1 MDLYRFV
8 FYLETIRVKYFNHL
22 LMTNV
27 CEKAISILAG
37 NLNQGLSYLSYY
49 NSIYLFIFLGRAAL
63 PKSLTPNSG
72 GRLSVLRRLDSSGE
86 RTHRQLIDC
95 IRSKDTGKSIKIS
108 L

>member
-1 MDLYRFV
+1 MVLPPISFDI
-8 FYLETIRVKYFNHL
+8 ETQTFFIY
-22 LMTNV
+22 
-27 CEKAISILAG
+27 
-37 NLNQGLSYLSYY
+37 YLSFLI
-49 NSIYLFIFLGRAAL
+49 IYSLFLGRAAL

-95 IRSKDTGKSIKIS
+95 IRSKDTGKSVKIP

>member
-1 MDLYRFV
+1 M
-8 FYLETIRVKYFNHL
+8 L
-22 LMTNV
+22 LPP
-27 CEKAISILAG
+27 ISFFILIKTQ
-37 NLNQGLSYLSYY
+37 N
-49 NSIYLFIFLGRAAL
+49 LFICLSSLIIYSLILGRAAL

-95 IRSKDTGKSIKIS
+95 IRSKDTGKPIKIP